1 MSFQPFLDGKMKLV
15 YIFILKLIEA
25 KKKPDGIAIT
35 GVNINGI
42 KVPFNLTEDD
52 KSQLFELIELDPEE
66 IHKKP
71 VFFDD
76 AIQKI
81 PMKGNIR
88 DLTSYIRERPEL
100 HQGKPFKYLT
110 RNSKDILLGLEKRRR
125 EAKKAA
131 RSDDEWIYPMDPIDR
146 DSLCPHEIEGL
157 EEWDYGS
164 DDTMNVTISNRK
176 ILLKDQVEVG
186 HLVITGT
193 GMLIYGEP
201 NETDDK
207 KPGGGKP
214 GSGKTR
220 KNGITLGGGEII
232 DVGDKNYDGV
242 ELMAKSI
249 TVEDGGQFWIGSRSC
264 RFPYKGRISLYGD
277 ADAMDDVPIIG
288 QKFLWCSN
296 GATCEFHGQEKK
308 TWTFLDEHAMTDNTP
323 VDVREFTY
331 PNTDNGLIIH
341 RFRNS
346 GAPYTSF

>member
-1 MSFQPFLDGKMKLV
+1 MKLLV

-25 KKKPDGIAIT
+25 KKKPGGNGIT
-35 GVNINGI
+35 GININGI
-42 KVPFNLTEDD
+42 KVPFNLTDD
-52 KSQLFELIELDPEE
+52 EKSELSPFIELDPKE

-88 DLTSYIRERPEL
+88 DLTSYIYERPDL

-164 DDTMNVTISNRK
+164 DSAMNVTISDRK
-176 ILLKDQVEVG
+176 ILLKDQVEVD

-201 NETDDK
+201 NEPDK

-214 GSGKTR
+214 GSGKGR
-220 KNGITLGGGEII
+220 NNIGGVIEI
-232 DVGDKNYDGV
+232 VDKTYEGV
-242 ELMAKSI
+242 ELKAKSI

-264 RFPYKGRISLYGD
+264 RYPYEGRVTLYGD
-277 ADAMDDVPIIG
+277 ADEMFDVPIVG

-296 GATCEFHGQEKK
+296 GATCEFHGEEKK
-308 TWTFLDEHAMTDNTP
+308 TWTFLNEHAMTDGTP

-331 PNTDNGLIIH
+331 SNTDNGLIIH

-346 GAPYTSF
+346 GTTITSF